1 MWMQRK
7 SDTQQQKT
15 RQLIFLSM
23 RGYWNRLGQNCHGNR
38 SNAASGTEDDQIRG
52 KHKIDPLSQHTAQH
66 ENIKHLQNDALPNKS
81 LRERF
86 DLADT
91 YSASISRLIKEAV
104 KEQVI
109 KPLDESSS
117 NKFIRYIPSWA

>member
-1 MWMQRK
+1 MIPREEKLRAVYQ
-7 SDTQQQKT
+7 
-15 RQLIFLSM
+15 
-23 RGYWNRLGQNCHGNR
+23 H
-38 SNAASGTEDDQIRG
+38 AS
-52 KHKIDPLSQHTAQH
+52 
-66 ENIKHLQNDALPNKS
+66 IKYLQNGALTNKS

-86 DLADT
+86 GLADT